1 MKKLNTISKIFL
13 YLSTLSVIL
22 WLGSYVARL
31 ALSYQLFQ
39 GHEFALNYYL
49 NTQNLSAVFLTL
61 NVNTILT
68 DVSYLVFIL
77 SYIIFLAS
85 SHLSL
90 KENGWLLIVTLIIL
104 ITLPFEA
111 FLITIDYKVYQLLQ
125 SNFNSMDILNLYI
138 KRFKV
143 LGSFPIVELISYFAI
158 IFLVLFKPLRANKVK
173 S

>member
-13 YLSTLSVIL
+13 YLTAASGTL
-22 WLGSYVARL
+22 WCGSYIAKL

-49 NTQNLSAVFLTL
+49 NNENLSAVFLTL
-61 NVNTILT
+61 NACTILT
-68 DVSYLVFIL
+68 SISYIVFIL
-77 SYIIFLAS
+77 TFIIFLAS
-85 SHLSL
+85 SRLSL

-104 ITLPFEA
+104 ITMPFEG
-111 FLITIDYKVYQLLQ
+111 FLISIDYKVFQMLQ
-125 SNFNSMDILNLYI
+125 NGFNSMDILNLYV

-143 LGSFPIVELISYFAI
+143 LGSFPIIEVLSYFAI
-158 IFLVLFKPLRANKVK
+158 LFLVLFRPLQMKKVK